1 MSHCSPSTW
10 DVTYVFP
17 DALQFTHKH
26 PFEAAKSPLSHWQ
39 TCPDMFVAS
48 SDLLLF
54 AADSCWNHGLH
65 GWFPR
70 VLPAH
75 VGGSQFHE
83 SVNWTYD
90 VAAIVPPSTVGGEKW
105 RWHRNSWKVYVASRW
120 GPFWVGYH
128 KFLNVNSVLFN
139 QYSILCQKKIP
150 IFQCSHAMA
159 GHPRYLHSHTAA
171 SDPSPEVRVHWDD
184 QHVVRLRF
192 AFQRSLAFGETD
204 GKEKSRCTW
213 LQVYIWNPSKHRR
226 FSRF

>member
-150 IFQCSHAMA
+150 IFQCSHAKWQDIPDTFTPTPQPVT
-159 GHPRYLHSHTAA
+159 HP
-171 SDPSPEVRVHWDD
+171 
-184 QHVVRLRF
+184 LRF
-192 AFQRSLAFGETD
+192 EFIEMTNTWFDLDSP
-204 GKEKSRCTW
+204 SRD
-213 LQVYIWNPSKHRR
+213 P
-226 FSRF
+226 